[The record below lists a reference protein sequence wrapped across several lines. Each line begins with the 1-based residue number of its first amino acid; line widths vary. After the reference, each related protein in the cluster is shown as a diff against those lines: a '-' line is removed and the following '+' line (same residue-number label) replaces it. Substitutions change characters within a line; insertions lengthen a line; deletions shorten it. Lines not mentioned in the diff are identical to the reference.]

1 MRSIL
6 SYNWIEL
13 FELYLGQE
21 WNVWNMF
28 LGEAAVELIVKTLFF
43 WDSERHSLDYKKYD
57 DAIR

>member
-13 FELYLGQE
+13 FELYLEQE

-57 DAIR
+57 GTIR

>member
-1 MRSIL
+1 
-6 SYNWIEL
+6 
-13 FELYLGQE
+13 
-21 WNVWNMF
+21 MF